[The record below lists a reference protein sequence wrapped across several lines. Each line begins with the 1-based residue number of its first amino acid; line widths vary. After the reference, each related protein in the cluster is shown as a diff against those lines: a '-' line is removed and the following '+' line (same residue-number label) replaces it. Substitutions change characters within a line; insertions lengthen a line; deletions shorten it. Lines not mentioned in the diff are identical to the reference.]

1 MSNSSAASLPDDVLA
16 AILKLVADLPVITS
30 RRTLPAPVAAS
41 RVSRRWRVVALG
53 SADLW
58 TNIRLSHHRAW
69 SWSWAAVFVK
79 RSCSYPLDITID
91 LQAWRCRDA
100 PIPFRRALA
109 IVGPH
114 IGRWRTFALQAPA
127 AQFRELAAFVGRATV
142 AARQLEYCHLSW
154 MDWPLLD
161 RTLHLGKLFGSQ
173 SVRAVRIEAWSVP
186 DDIAAFRALRTL
198 DIVFTPEAVSSPAF
212 RQLLGPLSHLT
223 TLIIRRFRDSEWYYH
238 WYMPDKRPI
247 DCSTIKSFVID
258 FYEHL
263 VRQHRYP
270 GIPPSQGPPAF
281 KPLTDIFSLPNL
293 EHLEILGGFSGSSGE
308 NDHIPL
314 PEEWEAPL
322 FPYLRTLRLEDVGLS
337 CRGLAL
343 IQSLSQNITVLQ
355 LVYTNGEN
363 HLLTN
368 PAAWPALR
376 ELTVET
382 AAGVVNL
389 EWLAPYVVKRAAL
402 GMPLS
407 DITLPP
413 WVKRR
418 NIVSRL
424 MVLADVAPII
434 HWQRPG
440 PSPALMDGLCGQGFY
455 IDKYDMRAVNF
466 DHVPW
471 AKEPIP
477 YHDSEWYDVFAERAE
492 ERIAVES
499 ELLEEEIEWD
509 LKMRGDVPRSNGMR
523 RKLARKRRRRSKIGS
538 RTAAKEVRGGPRSW
552 RYNYMAEEYSV
563 A

>member
-41 RVSRRWRVVALG
+41 RVSRQWRVVALG

-100 PIPFRRALA
+100 PIPFRRALT

-198 DIVFTPEAVSSPAF
+198 DIVFTPEAVSAPAF
-212 RQLLGPLSHLT
+212 RQLLGPLSQLT
-223 TLIIRRFRDSEWYYH
+223 TLIIRGFHHRYEW
-238 WYMPDKRPI
+238 WPAIRPI

-258 FYEHL
+258 FGDLLYEWPP
-263 VRQHRYP
+263 YP
-270 GIPPSQGPPAF
+270 RPGRPTGF
-281 KPLTDIFSLPNL
+281 KSINDIFSLPNL
-293 EHLEILGGFSGSSGE
+293 EHLEILGGFSGSLWE
-308 NDHIPL
+308 NERISL

-322 FPYLRTLRLEDVGLS
+322 FPYLRTLRLEDVGLGY
-337 CRGLAL
+337 RGLAF

-355 LVYTNGEN
+355 LVHTDGE
-363 HLLTN
+363 HRLLTN

-376 ELTVET
+376 DLTVET

-389 EWLAPYVVKRAAL
+389 EWLAPYVVARAAL

-407 DITLPP
+407 DITLTPG
-413 WVKRR
+413 VKKL
-418 NIVSRL
+418 NIASCL
-424 MVLADVAPII
+424 MVAKVAPAI
-434 HWQRPG
+434 HWQRTG
-440 PSPALMDGLCGQGFY
+440 PSSALMDGLCGQGFY
-455 IDKYDMRAVNF
+455 IDTYDMRAVNF
-466 DHVPW
+466 DYVPW
-471 AKEPIP
+471 AKEP
-477 YHDSEWYDVFAERAE
+477 YDWYDPLQVAARAE
-492 ERIAVES
+492 ECIAQVES

-509 LKMRGDVPRSNGMR
+509 LKMRGEVPRSNGMR
-523 RKLARKRRRRSKIGS
+523 RKLARKRRRRSKISS
-538 RTAAKEVRGGPRSW
+538 RTVAKEVRGGPRSW